1 MLKNK
6 ISLIF
11 HADADA
17 HNFIKF
23 VESISKFL
31 ENT

>member
-11 HADADA
+11 HADA